1 MTRYLGLMSGTSM
14 DAVDAA
20 LVDIGQ
26 TGRVRLDHYAESPY
40 PRQLAEDLHAARRRA
55 ESLPLAELYRLDL
68 RVAEAFADCALAL
81 LHGAGVQPAA
91 VRAIGSHGQTLY
103 HHPHPM
109 ARFTV
114 QVGDPNVIAARTGI
128 ATVAD
133 LRRMDMAVGGEGA
146 PLAPAFHAHALRHP
160 TCARAIVNIGGI
172 ANATLLQA
180 GSEAVIGFDTGPGNA
195 LMDDWTRLH
204 RGTAYDVDGTWAR
217 SGAPYPDLLAAL
229 LGDPYFTRPPPKST
243 GREYFNATWLAGY
256 VDAMPVPPD
265 PARVQS
271 TLLQLTAQTIA
282 RAIAEG
288 APGTEEVYVCGGGAY
303 NRALMEALTGAMP
316 GLTVATTA
324 KLGIAPNAVE
334 AVTFAWL
341 AHRRIQ
347 GQAGNLPTVTG
358 AARPAVLG
366 GLYLP
371 PP

>member
-1 MTRYLGLMSGTSM
+1 M
-14 DAVDAA
+14 
-20 LVDIGQ
+20 
-26 TGRVRLDHYAESPY
+26 
-40 PRQLAEDLHAARRRA
+40 RA
-55 ESLPLAELYRLDL
+55 ETLPLAELYRLDL

-81 LHGAGVQPAA
+81 LHGAGVKPAA

-103 HHPHPM
+103 HHPHAP

-114 QVGDPNVIAARTGI
+114 QAGDPNVIAARTGI

-146 PLAPAFHAHALRHP
+146 PLAPAFHAQALRHP
-160 TCARAIVNIGGI
+160 ARGRAIVNIGGI

-195 LMDDWTRLH
+195 LMDDWTRAH
-204 RGTAYDVDGTWAR
+204 RGTAYDADGAWAR
-217 SGAPYPDLLAAL
+217 SGAPDADLLAAL

-243 GREYFNATWLAGY
+243 GRDYFNAGWLARY
-256 VDAMPVPPD
+256 IESVSTRPD
-265 PARVQS
+265 PARVQA
-271 TLLQLTAQTIA
+271 TLLQLTAQSIA
-282 RAIAEG
+282 RAIAES
-288 APGTEEVYVCGGGAY
+288 APETEEVYVCGGGAY
-303 NRALMEALTGAMP
+303 IRALMEALTGAMP
-316 GLTVATTA
+316 GLSVATTA
-324 KLGIAPNAVE
+324 ALGIAPNAVE

-341 AHRRIQ
+341 AHRRIE
-347 GQAGNLPTVTG
+347 GHTGNLPTVTG